1 MGIATERKAIQQDLL
16 ALAEAEQRAASKGEA
31 GGSAAAQQA
40 AEVANEAAR
49 EWVASADEWLEAAK
63 SAVAAYGG
71 PAKKAKYG
79 TQTELARA
87 ALKQARAAATASAA
101 LEQATASAAAAAP
114 AAPTT
119 FMNPAF
125 DPPSADYDT
134 PAAGAE
140 AAPIAAPVASAAS
153 TVATPDEVAFWR
165 CAAIP
170 SYLSPPP
177 TGRQPEPQAGGVHA
191 KVRALLAL
199 DNSPREAAAA
209 SGGTVAFLGALAAG
223 ERAVYMVASDAGAI
237 TFKGPGAARMSE
249 GQTFAGKYAA
259 IVKALET
266 PIPAPS
272 SALASNPVCFPREGR
287 ATALDQAVKVYCAG
301 LIEGFATELRPS
313 DTGNPTPA
321 EVRRAASAIALTAT
335 CWGGLTAAAELGE
348 VLCIAADACLYGA
361 SDDSKE
367 RAEDY
372 YADVLKPVLRD
383 PAQHATLVDRAG
395 EWLAASNHGP
405 HENLYAA
412 LSDAIASVL
421 AATPSGM
428 ADSLDADLAH
438 QGSSWTGG
446 QPVVANSNA
455 LGQRAA
461 TVLASAADGVLSAPP
476 PPGLAG
482 TARAAAGAA
491 AVAATFAVRGAATAV
506 RDAAKAAV
514 GHLSQLS
521 LDDLGE
527 QLKPTS
533 WIQVGPGDKMTEM
546 GMGPGASY
554 QETLVGVTV
563 RHPDNPDWQSDGLKT
578 CEELVS
584 GAKTYRELEV
594 RCATLGTVGP
604 LRMPA
609 SRGCPQSCL
618 TPLPPKVTVAGY
630 KRWLNAANDQDDG
643 AFTDVVLDVD
653 DYEDGVLEYP
663 KTTSAAAQFA
673 MQTPVAP
680 SDEDV
685 FGTPPGAMQTPG
697 ASPATVHDDS
707 DSDSDSDSDDDV
719 VYPVSGGLVHDS
731 RLVTS
736 SPGADMTHRGQRINP
751 TLSGSG
757 SG

>member
-1 MGIATERKAIQQDLL
+1 
-16 ALAEAEQRAASKGEA
+16 
-31 GGSAAAQQA
+31 
-40 AEVANEAAR
+40 
-49 EWVASADEWLEAAK
+49 
-63 SAVAAYGG
+63 
-71 PAKKAKYG
+71 
-79 TQTELARA
+79 
-87 ALKQARAAATASAA
+87 
-101 LEQATASAAAAAP
+101 
-114 AAPTT
+114 
-119 FMNPAF
+119 MNPVF
-125 DPPSADYDT
+125 SPPGAAYDT
-134 PAAGAE
+134 PDAA
-140 AAPIAAPVASAAS
+140 
-153 TVATPDEVAFWR
+153 T
-165 CAAIP
+165 
-170 SYLSPPP
+170 
-177 TGRQPEPQAGGVHA
+177 
-191 KVRALLAL
+191 
-199 DNSPREAAAA
+199 
-209 SGGTVAFLGALAAG
+209 
-223 ERAVYMVASDAGAI
+223 
-237 TFKGPGAARMSE
+237 
-249 GQTFAGKYAA
+249 
-259 IVKALET
+259 
-266 PIPAPS
+266 S
-272 SALASNPVCFPREGR
+272 S
-287 ATALDQAVKVYCAG
+287 
-301 LIEGFATELRPS
+301 
-313 DTGNPTPA
+313 
-321 EVRRAASAIALTAT
+321 
-335 CWGGLTAAAELGE
+335 TAATT
-348 VLCIAADACLYGA
+348 IQ
-361 SDDSKE
+361 
-367 RAEDY
+367 RAW
-372 YADVLKPVLRD
+372 
-383 PAQHATLVDRAG
+383 RARR
-395 EWLAASNHGP
+395 
-405 HENLYAA
+405 
-412 LSDAIASVL
+412 
-421 AATPSGM
+421 
-428 ADSLDADLAH
+428 
-438 QGSSWTGG
+438 
-446 QPVVANSNA
+446 NA
-455 LGQRAA
+455 PGQRAA
-461 TVLASAADGVLSAPP
+461 AVSAIAADGVPPAPP

-482 TARAAAGAA
+482 TARDAAGAA

-514 GHLSQLS
+514 GHLSRLS

-563 RHPDNPDWQSDGLKT
+563 RHPDNPDWQSDGLET

-663 KTTSAAAQFA
+663 KTTSAARFA

-707 DSDSDSDSDDDV
+707 DSDSDSDSDFDSDSEDDV
-719 VYPVSGGLVHDS
+719 VHTVPGGPVHDS

-736 SPGADMTHRGQRINP
+736 PPGAAMTPRGQRSNP